1 VEAVAENGVRWSGQ
15 HENVSFTAGIAQPM
29 TEELLRAKL
38 SRALSSFDVN
48 RLEPFLSEIDVLYTE
63 DMVFRDPMQTSRGR
77 PAFLEVNRRLAKMAR
92 SIRFDVTD
100 ETGNDELFYLQ
111 WTMHLVP
118 RFGPEMGVEGVS
130 RMRARAGRVF
140 EHVDYWDLGE
150 LFASPIGGQKLLH
163 KLFRPFV

>member
-1 VEAVAENGVRWSGQ
+1 
-15 HENVSFTAGIAQPM
+15 M
-29 TEELLRAKL
+29 TEELLRTKL
-38 SRALSSFDVN
+38 SRALVSFDVT
-48 RLEPFLSEIDVLYTE
+48 RLEPFLLEIDALCTE

-100 ETGNDELFYLQ
+100 ETGNDELFYLH
-111 WTMHLVP
+111 WTMSLVP
-118 RFGPEMGVEGVS
+118 RFGPEMNVEGVS
-130 RMRARAGRVF
+130 RLRGRTGRVF

-150 LFASPIGGQKLLH
+150 LFASPLGGQKLLH